1 MYIYFFLSSKSFIGS
16 KHLTELQFIFHLELG
31 QNMRSAFGLVCLA
44 IIPYIIATLC
54 VLALLST

>member
-1 MYIYFFLSSKSFIGS
+1 MIFPPSKLFPGY
-16 KHLTELQFIFHLELG
+16 KHLTELKFIFHLELG
-31 QNMRSAFGLVCLA
+31 QNMRSTFGLVCLA